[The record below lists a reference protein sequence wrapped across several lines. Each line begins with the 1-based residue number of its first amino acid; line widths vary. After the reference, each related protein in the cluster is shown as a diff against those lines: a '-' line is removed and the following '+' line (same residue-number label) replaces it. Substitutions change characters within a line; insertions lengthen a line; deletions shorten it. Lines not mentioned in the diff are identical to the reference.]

1 MSFSDY
7 TMAEFIR
14 VFFAAEESFS
24 ETNDILNAI
33 TKIDTII
40 QKASNEESERMDYL
54 FNSLDEGRIPLG
66 NVITDLEDA
75 LVGSIPKIKKGLSDK
90 VEMNLKRIVKNKRRL
105 KNEIPWM
112 LEELLREDF
121 IKVKGEEA

>member
-121 IKVKGEEA
+121 IKVKG

>member
-1 MSFSDY
+1 
-7 TMAEFIR
+7 
-14 VFFAAEESFS
+14 
-24 ETNDILNAI
+24 
-33 TKIDTII
+33 
-40 QKASNEESERMDYL
+40 MDYL